1 MPSADPTRSERQR
14 ILTAVEGFADLGLP
28 EMAWEEFETLSLQD
42 RQRPEVLEM
51 ELCLYIREQRWD
63 EAIPLGLTLCATL
76 PDRPVVFIHAA
87 YALHEAHR
95 TEEARALL
103 LSAPAKLHSDPLFHY
118 NMACYLAVLGYLRD
132 AEPVLR
138 RALQMD
144 EKLRRH
150 ARTDPDLKDLRSM
163 L

>member
-14 ILTAVEGFADLGLP
+14 ILAAVEGFADLGLP
-28 EMAWEEFETLSLQD
+28 DMAWEELESLSRQD
-42 RQRPEVLEM
+42 RQRPEVKEM
-51 ELCLYIREQRWD
+51 ELCLYIRERRWD
-63 EAIPLGLTLCATL
+63 DAIPLGLTLCATL
-76 PDRPVVFIHAA
+76 AERPTVFIHTA
-87 YALHEAHR
+87 YALHESHR

-103 LSAPAKLHSDPLFHY
+103 LSAPDSLHSDPLFHY

-132 AEPVLR
+132 AEPLLIK
-138 RALQMD
+138 ALQMD

-150 ARTDPDLKDLRSM
+150 ARTDPDLKDLRSV